1 MMRNAAKSH
10 SRLDVRIADRP
21 SPIALRLALLPVL
34 SSFFFLPACGGRD
47 LEQVPVSGTVTLDG
61 GPMPGSGTIFFTPV
75 QSAGDTKR
83 PGTAEFNADGK
94 YTAGSFEPGD
104 GLVPGSYTV
113 KIHCWEVSPNSEEAV
128 PVSYIPEHYTNAATS
143 GLTLEVP
150 AGSSAI
156 TKNFD
161 LVSDSP

>member
-1 MMRNAAKSH
+1 MLRSPEKS
-10 SRLDVRIADRP
+10 RRCLETKVTLRP
-21 SPIALRLALLPVL
+21 SPLALRQASLLIL
-34 SSFFFLPACGGRD
+34 LFLPACGGRGV
-47 LEQVPVSGTVTLDG
+47 EQVSVSGTVTFNG
-61 GPMPGSGTIFFTPV
+61 GPMPGPGTVFFTPV
-75 QSAGDTKR
+75 TTAGDTKR
-83 PGTAEFNADGK
+83 PGTAEFNVDGK

-128 PVSYIPEHYTNAATS
+128 PVSYIPDHYTNAATS

-156 TKNFD
+156 TKNFE
-161 LVSDSP
+161 LVSDSE